1 MFLLI
6 NKMYDIPNIILEYE
20 AALVSEMKLVNNIID
35 WVVDTG
41 ATRHI
46 CSSKDLFLNY
56 EEVTDED
63 NVYLGDW
70 YCKSC

>member
-20 AALVSEMKLVNNIID
+20 ATLVSKMKLVNNIID